1 MARDD
6 VMTVIVVD
14 AVTRHYGHSGTVVTV
29 RRDRLNGQVDLGLH
43 RNLHGGGFVVV
54 GIDLRGMVWPIH
66 SHLDIVDSDST
77 AHVEVQR
84 VVFAAVCCVV
94 HVLGVDHFAVIQ
106 KLHGNVVIRI
116 VAIPRVGSEGY
127 LYRII
132 LVTGRGCDLQA
143 RHREFIVFVDRRCG
157 RGAVVISIVLAVSVR
172 PVDSCCNGL

>member
-1 MARDD
+1 
-6 VMTVIVVD
+6 
-14 AVTRHYGHSGTVVTV
+14 
-29 RRDRLNGQVDLGLH
+29 
-43 RNLHGGGFVVV
+43 
-54 GIDLRGMVWPIH
+54 MVWPIH
-66 SHLDIVDSDST
+66 SHLDIVDSDRT

-94 HVLGVDHFAVIQ
+94 HVLGVDDFAVIQ

-143 RHREFIVFVDRRCG
+143 RHREFIVLVDRRCG
-157 RGAVVISIVLAVSVR
+157 RGAVVIGIVLAVSVR
-172 PVDSCCNGL
+172 PVDSRRNGLRTKGTHRNGIGVAVSSVCGEVHVFALDNGVTHEKFDKDIVIGNVHIPVV